1 MSKAKIFQQ
10 IVNKAIIHIQGS
22 KDFLSNAH
30 KFILYNLME
39 GTPFDL
45 PQILF
50 NCFATKV
57 MKDKNIGKDIYH
69 MSLSL
74 RYLKSMEL

>member
-1 MSKAKIFQQ
+1 MNNSLWGPNWAKTRRQYGTLLSKAKIFQQ

-45 PQILF
+45 P
-50 NCFATKV
+50 
-57 MKDKNIGKDIYH
+57 
-69 MSLSL
+69 
-74 RYLKSMEL
+74 